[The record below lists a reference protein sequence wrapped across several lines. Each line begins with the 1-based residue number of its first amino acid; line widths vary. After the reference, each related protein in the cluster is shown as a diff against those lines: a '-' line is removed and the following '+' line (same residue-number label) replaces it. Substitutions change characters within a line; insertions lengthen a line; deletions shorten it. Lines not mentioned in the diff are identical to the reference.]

1 MFTPATWTGT
11 AHNSTSTRAASH
23 ITYQPAGVLRAAAG
37 TIMAWVQAASVNGA
51 RQYVVDAGGIS
62 AEGMYLSIESTGQ
75 PRFYYSSSS
84 AAGVTLTAA
93 ASVTPRTW
101 VHLAATWGP
110 NGATLYVNGVA
121 AATDATPAGGTVF
134 NAAIAVGRRYS
145 TAANWFNGWLDDLA
159 FANQETAADQIRAI
173 YESDAPV
180 FAETSTW
187 HWRAGRNRMWAD
199 SEGMWMLNAAGQP
212 MWGAYGGDELDSGA
226 TKTWGGVTLSASDI
240 LMGDASRSGYVLW
253 DDSAGT
259 ITFAGNGAGLTAI
272 NGGNITTGSITAT
285 QIATN
290 AITAVKILA
299 GSITADKIDTN
310 AVTAD
315 KILAG
320 AVTAAKISVTDLAA
334 VAAKI
339 GNWDLGVV
347 DAYTLS
353 ATGII
358 ISSGGSANARIEVG
372 SGDAQAGIYA
382 VTSDSDS
389 VFWAGSSR
397 ANRFNSTTPFRVTR
411 TGNLYATA
419 ADISGT
425 IKATAGYIGGTTS
438 GWAIGAGQ
446 ISSGGLEINAG
457 DAGVASIVVGDIGGI
472 NSPGDAFDVVFWAG
486 DTHVNRMTAPFR
498 VQDGGTVYADNVY
511 LTGSTAI
518 QGTATVYGSFRAGSS
533 AVRLS
538 TDGQRMVLSNTTGIS
553 VPVSS
558 SAIRWFPDIDGTHD
572 YTKNYTGLVGYR
584 HTGDSAL
591 DMLHTVF
598 VGSTDAATYDA
609 RLVLQAGHQTG
620 SDPATTYSDVLLIL
634 TREKGAGAKTINAI
648 CDTFNASNNVYVTG
662 NMSAA
667 SITDRTPHFDG
678 DGLAALRGVKGRG
691 GNIDH
696 DTLPTFA
703 RRQVQTADGKIE
715 EGRDIGAM
723 ISILVAA
730 VGQLETRIAALEG
743 RRN

>member
-1 MFTPATWTGT
+1 
-11 AHNSTSTRAASH
+11 
-23 ITYQPAGVLRAAAG
+23 
-37 TIMAWVQAASVNGA
+37 
-51 RQYVVDAGGIS
+51 
-62 AEGMYLSIESTGQ
+62 
-75 PRFYYSSSS
+75 
-84 AAGVTLTAA
+84 
-93 ASVTPRTW
+93 
-101 VHLAATWGP
+101 
-110 NGATLYVNGVA
+110 
-121 AATDATPAGGTVF
+121 
-134 NAAIAVGRRYS
+134 
-145 TAANWFNGWLDDLA
+145 
-159 FANQETAADQIRAI
+159 
-173 YESDAPV
+173 
-180 FAETSTW
+180 
-187 HWRAGRNRMWAD
+187 
-199 SEGMWMLNAAGQP
+199 MWMLNAAGQP

-438 GWAIGAGQ
+438 GWAIGTGQ
-446 ISSGGLEINAG
+446 ITSTGIGLYSGAAGTARLEVGSGTNTAGVISGAGAAG
-457 DAGVASIVVGDIGGI
+457 DIVM
-472 NSPGDAFDVVFWAG
+472 WAG
-486 DTHVNRMTAPFR
+486 STYGNRGLTSTPFR
-498 VQDGGTVYADNVY
+498 VQANGAVYSTAATLDNV
-511 LTGSTAI
+511 SI
-518 QGTATVYGSFRAGSS
+518 ISGTITQLRAGAA
-533 AVRLS
+533 AVQLG
-538 TDGQRMVLSNTTGIS
+538 TDG
-553 VPVSS
+553 
-558 SAIRWFPDIDGTHD
+558 
-572 YTKNYTGLVGYR
+572 
-584 HTGDSAL
+584 
-591 DMLHTVF
+591 
-598 VGSTDAATYDA
+598 
-609 RLVLQAGHQTG
+609 
-620 SDPATTYSDVLLIL
+620 
-634 TREKGAGAKTINAI
+634 
-648 CDTFNASNNVYVTG
+648 
-662 NMSAA
+662 
-667 SITDRTPHFDG
+667 
-678 DGLAALRGVKGRG
+678 
-691 GNIDH
+691 
-696 DTLPTFA
+696 
-703 RRQVQTADGKIE
+703 
-715 EGRDIGAM
+715 
-723 ISILVAA
+723 
-730 VGQLETRIAALEG
+730 
-743 RRN
+743 